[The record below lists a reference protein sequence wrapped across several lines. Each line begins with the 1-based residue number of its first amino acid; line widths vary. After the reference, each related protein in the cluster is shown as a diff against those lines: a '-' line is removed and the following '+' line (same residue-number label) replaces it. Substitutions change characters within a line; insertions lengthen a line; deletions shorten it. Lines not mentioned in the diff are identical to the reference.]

1 MNCEWYEVWIDEA
14 IDPPYVLL
22 AIQTTGATIRV
33 TDPKEAGKVVFES
46 EVYEVVKSWLLEDEY
61 RLVAGR
67 TIPD

>member
-14 IDPPYVLL
+14 IDPPYVLI
-22 AIQTTGATIRV
+22 AIQSTEGMISV
-33 TDPKEAGKVVFES
+33 TDPKEAGKVVFEA
-46 EVYEVVKSWLLEDEY
+46 EAYEAAKCWLLEDEY